1 MAAVQSTAFPFAAM
15 LPSLGFGIGPEPELE
30 PELEPGPGLEL

>member
-15 LPSLGFGIGPEPELE
+15 LPNPGFGIGLE